1 MKFNLDD
8 AVEVLTATPS
18 ALKALLGGLSDGWTA
33 STETQDNW
41 QAFDVVGHLLNAE
54 KTNWIPR
61 AKVIVADGPNGVF
74 EPFDRFAHFEQS
86 KGKTL
91 GKLLAEFAEARQ
103 SSIATLISWDI
114 TGEKLSRKGY
124 HPELGEV
131 TLSQLLATW
140 VVHDLTHIR
149 QIATAMA
156 KKYTLEVGP
165 WKQYLGILN

>member
-8 AVEVLTATPS
+8 AVEVLTATPP

-33 STETQDNW
+33 STGTQDNW
-41 QAFDVVGHLLNAE
+41 QAFDVIGHLLNAE
-54 KTNWIPR
+54 ETNWIPR
-61 AKVIVADGPNGVF
+61 AKVIVEDGTKGVF
-74 EPFDRFAHFEQS
+74 EPFDRLAHFERS

-91 GKLLAEFAEARQ
+91 EELLVEFAEARR
-103 SSIATLISWDI
+103 SSISTLLSWDLTI
-114 TGEKLSRKGY
+114 EQLSRKGY

-156 KKYTLEVGP
+156 KKYTVEVGP